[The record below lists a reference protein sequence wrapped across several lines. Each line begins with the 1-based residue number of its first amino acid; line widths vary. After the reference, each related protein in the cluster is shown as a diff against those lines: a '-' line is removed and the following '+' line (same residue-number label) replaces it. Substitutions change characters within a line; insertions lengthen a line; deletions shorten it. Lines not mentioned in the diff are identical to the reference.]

1 MGTRSLSCKFTPHA
15 PSGASRCTMSTGS
28 RRGRVGSPNGSRPG
42 FPTVQRPNV
51 NLSAGVGTRL
61 GIGHVNGEL
70 RNWGIMAA
78 MLRTI
83 PAFVLIVAA
92 SGFVQSQPRPNW
104 PAVETETLSH
114 FQALLRF
121 DTADPPGREREAV
134 DYLKKVLTAEGIEVQ
149 EFSTEAHRP
158 NLVARVK
165 GSGAKRP
172 LLLMGHT
179 DTVNVDPK
187 KWTCPPFSA
196 TLDGGYVYGRGAV
209 DDKDN
214 LAASLMTLLMLK
226 RLNVPLDRDV
236 IFLAESGEEGSTH
249 VGIKF
254 MVDEHWDAIDAE
266 YCLAEGGSTTRE
278 SGRAKYTSVQT
289 LEKIP
294 FGIELAATGP
304 AGHGSVPLETNAVA
318 HLAKAVAAVVEWQP
332 EIRLNETT
340 SAFFKRLADI
350 SEPEAAARYRAVA
363 DPAKV
368 KEADAYFRR
377 YEPRLAAMLRTTV
390 SPNIVSAGYRINVI
404 PSDAMATFDTRIL
417 PDENLPAFLEQVRKV
432 VNDPSVEVRLAK
444 RNSRPGGP
452 GSKDTRIDS
461 EVFRALEASAQTHYN
476 VPTLPTMS
484 TGATDM
490 AFLRAKGMQ
499 CYGVGPATDAEDAA
513 KGFGAHSDQE
523 RLLVSELHRFMR
535 FYWDAVIAVAERR

>member
-1 MGTRSLSCKFTPHA
+1 
-15 PSGASRCTMSTGS
+15 
-28 RRGRVGSPNGSRPG
+28 
-42 FPTVQRPNV
+42 
-51 NLSAGVGTRL
+51 
-61 GIGHVNGEL
+61 
-70 RNWGIMAA
+70 MAA
-78 MLRTI
+78 MRTI
-83 PAFVLIVAA
+83 CAFVLLIVA
-92 SGFVQSQPRPNW
+92 SGFAPAQSGPNW
-104 PAVETETLSH
+104 TAVEAEMLKH
-114 FQALLRF
+114 FQTLVRF
-121 DTADPPGREREAV
+121 DTSDPPGREREAV
-134 DYLKKVLTAEGIEVQ
+134 DYLKQVLTAEGIEVQ
-149 EFSTEAHRP
+149 EFSNEAHRP
-158 NLVARVK
+158 NLVARLK
-165 GSGAKRP
+165 GNGAKRP

-187 KWTCPPFSA
+187 KWTFPPFGA
-196 TLDGGYVYGRGAV
+196 TLDAGYVYGRGTV

-214 LAASLMTLLMLK
+214 LTASLMAMLLLK
-226 RLNVPLDRDV
+226 RLNVALDRDV

-254 MVDEHWDAIDAE
+254 MVDQHWDAIDAE
-266 YCLAEGGSTTRE
+266 YCFAEGGNVMRE
-278 SGRAKYTSVQT
+278 AGRAKYASVQT

-304 AGHGSVPLETNAVA
+304 AGHGSVPLENNAVA
-318 HLAKAVAAVVEWQP
+318 RLAKAVAAVSEWQP

-377 YEPRLAAMLRTTV
+377 HEPRLAAMLRTTV
-390 SPNIVSAGYRINVI
+390 SPNIVTGGYRINVI
-404 PSDAMATFDTRIL
+404 PSDALATLDTRIL
-417 PDENLPAFLEQVRKV
+417 PDENLPAFLDQVRKV

-444 RNSRPGGP
+444 RSSRPGGVEA
-452 GSKDTRIDS
+452 RIDS
-461 EVFRALEASAQTHYN
+461 DVFRALEASVKTHYN
-476 VPTLPTMS
+476 VPALPTMS

-499 CYGVGPATDAEDAA
+499 CYGVGPALDFEDAA

-535 FYWDAVIAVAERR
+535 FYWDAVVAVAGRKVS

>member
-1 MGTRSLSCKFTPHA
+1 M
-15 PSGASRCTMSTGS
+15 
-28 RRGRVGSPNGSRPG
+28 
-42 FPTVQRPNV
+42 
-51 NLSAGVGTRL
+51 
-61 GIGHVNGEL
+61 
-70 RNWGIMAA
+70 
-78 MLRTI
+78 RTI
-83 PAFVLIVAA
+83 RAFVLLVVV
-92 SGFVQSQPRPNW
+92 SGFAPAQPGPNW
-104 PAVETETLSH
+104 PAVEAETLTH

-121 DTADPPGREREAV
+121 DTSDPPGREREAV

-149 EFSTEAHRP
+149 EFSNESHRP
-158 NLVARVK
+158 NLVARLK
-165 GSGAKRP
+165 GSGARRP

-187 KWTCPPFSA
+187 KWTFPPFSA

-214 LAASLMTLLMLK
+214 VATSLMTMLLLK
-226 RLNVPLDRDV
+226 RLKVPLDRDV

-254 MVDEHWDAIDAE
+254 MVDEHWDAIDAQ
-266 YCLAEGGSTTRE
+266 YCLAEGGNTTRE
-278 SGRAKYTSVQT
+278 GGRAKYTSVQT
-289 LEKIP
+289 LEKVP

-318 HLAKAVAAVVEWQP
+318 HLAKAVAAVSEWQP

-377 YEPRLAAMLRTTV
+377 HEPRLAAMLRTTV
-390 SPNIVSAGYRINVI
+390 SPNIVTAGYRINVI
-404 PSDAMATFDTRIL
+404 PSDAIATLDTRIL

-432 VNDPSVEVRLAK
+432 VNDPTVEVRLAK
-444 RNSRPGGP
+444 RNTRPGGVEA
-452 GSKDTRIDS
+452 RIDS
-461 EVFRALEASAQTHYN
+461 EVFRALEASAKTHYN

-499 CYGVGPATDAEDAA
+499 CYGVGPATDVEDAA

-523 RLLVSELHRFMR
+523 RLLVSELNRFLR
-535 FYWDAVIAVAERR
+535 FYWDAVTAVAERK

>member
-1 MGTRSLSCKFTPHA
+1 
-15 PSGASRCTMSTGS
+15 
-28 RRGRVGSPNGSRPG
+28 
-42 FPTVQRPNV
+42 
-51 NLSAGVGTRL
+51 
-61 GIGHVNGEL
+61 
-70 RNWGIMAA
+70 MAA

-83 PAFVLIVAA
+83 PAFVLIVVA
-92 SGFVQSQPRPNW
+92 SGFVQSQARPNW
-104 PAVETETLSH
+104 PAVEAETLNH

-121 DTADPPGREREAV
+121 DTSDPPGREREAV
-134 DYLKKVLTAEGIEVQ
+134 DYLKRVLTAEGIAVQ
-149 EFSTEAHRP
+149 EFSNEAHRP
-158 NLVARVK
+158 NLVARLK
-165 GSGAKRP
+165 GSGARRP

-187 KWTCPPFSA
+187 KWTFPPFSA

-214 LAASLMTLLMLK
+214 LTASLMTMLLLK

-249 VGIKF
+249 VGIRF

-266 YCLAEGGSTTRE
+266 YCLAEGGNTTRE
-278 SGRAKYTSVQT
+278 GGRAKYTSVQT

-318 HLAKAVAAVVEWQP
+318 RLAKAVAAVVEWPP

-404 PSDAMATFDTRIL
+404 PSDALATLDTRIL
-417 PDENLPAFLEQVRKV
+417 PDENLTAFLEQVRKV

-444 RNSRPGGP
+444 RNSRPGGVEA
-452 GSKDTRIDS
+452 RIDS
-461 EVFRALEASAQTHYN
+461 EVFRALEASAKTHYN

-490 AFLRAKGMQ
+490 AFPRAKGMQ
-499 CYGVGPATDAEDAA
+499 CYGVGPATDVEDAA

-535 FYWDAVIAVAERR
+535 FYWDAVTTVAARK

>member
-1 MGTRSLSCKFTPHA
+1 MDINPRRPFSLLLTVALAVASLGAQGPGTADWRRIEA
-15 PSGASRCTMSTGS
+15 ETM
-28 RRGRVGSPNGSRPG
+28 
-42 FPTVQRPNV
+42 
-51 NLSAGVGTRL
+51 
-61 GIGHVNGEL
+61 E
-70 RNWGIMAA
+70 
-78 MLRTI
+78 
-83 PAFVLIVAA
+83 
-92 SGFVQSQPRPNW
+92 
-104 PAVETETLSH
+104 H
-114 FQALLRF
+114 FQAVLRF
-121 DTADPPGREREAV
+121 DTSDPPGNERPAAE
-134 DYLKKVLTAEGIEVQ
+134 YIKQVLDREGIFNKVFEL
-149 EFSTEAHRP
+149 EP
-158 NLVARVK
+158 NRLNVVARVK

-187 KWTCPPFSA
+187 KWTFPPFSA

-318 HLAKAVAAVVEWQP
+318 HLAKAVAALTEWQP

-377 YEPRLAAMLRTTV
+377 FEPRLAAML
-390 SPNIVSAGYRINVI
+390 
-404 PSDAMATFDTRIL
+404 D
-417 PDENLPAFLEQVRKV
+417 RKSV
-432 VNDPSVEVRLAK
+432 V
-444 RNSRPGGP
+444 
-452 GSKDTRIDS
+452 
-461 EVFRALEASAQTHYN
+461 
-476 VPTLPTMS
+476 
-484 TGATDM
+484 
-490 AFLRAKGMQ
+490 
-499 CYGVGPATDAEDAA
+499 
-513 KGFGAHSDQE
+513 
-523 RLLVSELHRFMR
+523 
-535 FYWDAVIAVAERR
+535 

>member
-1 MGTRSLSCKFTPHA
+1 MIRSVCVFVLLA
-15 PSGASRCTMSTGS
+15 VAGASAQ
-28 RRGRVGSPNGSRPG
+28 SPARPDW
-42 FPTVQRPNV
+42 T
-51 NLSAGVGTRL
+51 
-61 GIGHVNGEL
+61 
-70 RNWGIMAA
+70 
-78 MLRTI
+78 
-83 PAFVLIVAA
+83 
-92 SGFVQSQPRPNW
+92 
-104 PAVETETLSH
+104 AVDAETLAH

-121 DTADPPGREREAV
+121 DTSDPPGREREAV
-134 DYLKKVLTAEGIEVQ
+134 DYLKRVLTAEGIEVQ
-149 EFSTEAHRP
+149 EFFNEAHRP
-158 NLVARVK
+158 NLVARLK

-187 KWTCPPFSA
+187 KWTFPPFSA

-214 LAASLMTLLMLK
+214 VAASLMAMLLLK

-254 MVDEHWDAIDAE
+254 MADEHWGAIDAE
-266 YCLAEGGSTTRE
+266 YCLAEGGNVTRE
-278 SGRAKYTSVQT
+278 GGVARYASVQT

-294 FGIELAATGP
+294 YGIELAASGP
-304 AGHGSVPLETNAVA
+304 AGHGSVPLETNAVTRMA
-318 HLAKAVAAVVEWQP
+318 RAVAAVTEWQP

-340 SAFFKRLADI
+340 STFFKRLAEI
-350 SEPEAAARYRAVA
+350 SEPAAAARYRAVA

-377 YEPRLAAMLRTTV
+377 FEPRLAAMLRTTV
-390 SPNIVSAGYRINVI
+390 SPNIVAGGYRINVI
-404 PSDAMATFDTRIL
+404 PSDAIATLDTRIL
-417 PDENLPAFLEQVRKV
+417 PDENLTAFLDQVRKV

-444 RNSRPGGP
+444 RNTRPGGVEA
-452 GSKDTRIDS
+452 RIDS
-461 EVFRALEASAQTHYN
+461 DVFRAIEAAVKVHYN
-476 VPTLPTMS
+476 APTLPSMS

-499 CYGVGPATDAEDAA
+499 CYGVGPATDIEDGA

-535 FYWDAVIAVAERR
+535 FYWDTVVTVAGRR